1 MDQLR
6 AMRVF
11 ARVVDDG
18 SFAQAARSLDM
29 APPVV
34 TRLLAELEQHLGARL
49 LNRTTRRLSLTE
61 VGEQY
66 LDKVRSILAG
76 VDEAAELA
84 ADATRL
90 PRGHLRLLCPPAIA
104 VHQLSKHLPRFQA
117 QFPQVTLEITSPGPV
132 ETVDEGYDLTIFTS
146 REPPDGDFVARRL
159 ARTEVVV
166 CAAPEY
172 LDRLG
177 RPEHPRDLVHHEAIV
192 PPLSILQRGLQFYTG
207 PWGDDEPGGESFT
220 LTTSRHPA
228 LSTTHID
235 TMYAAALAGLGNSPF
250 HPADFTILNKR
261 VSAPRLGHAFSV
273 HGISGNLGWAVA
285 PLVLIGMSEAAG
297 SWRVAYLGCA
307 LLAGAVGLT
316 MWLNRGLLDDRLG
329 EAVRSQTA
337 AALPA
342 ATPEHP
348 MAFLKLPSVWMCFSF
363 FFWTTAALSA
373 ILSFAGPAL
382 ARMHAVPLSAT
393 AFVVTGY
400 MLCAAAGMVAGGYL
414 LARTQRLERS
424 IALAMGA
431 SALLLLVVAADVLP
445 ALAASAL
452 AALAGFGTGLAGP
465 SRDMLVKRAAPP
477 GATGR
482 VYGTVYSGLD
492 AGFALA
498 APVFGWMLDRGHPQA
513 VFAGAA
519 ISLMLGVACAGLVGW
534 RARSQARLLTA

>member
-1 MDQLR
+1 MSIALS
-6 AMRVF
+6 AHT
-11 ARVVDDG
+11 
-18 SFAQAARSLDM
+18 STPSPTPTPTARSDL
-29 APPVV
+29 AVISLVGLAHGTSHFFHLLLPPLFPAFIRDFGVSYSQLG
-34 TRLLAELEQHLGARL
+34 LLVSLFFVISAVGQAVSGFLVDRVGARPVL
-49 LNRTTRRLSLTE
+49 FTAMGCF
-61 VGEQY
+61 V
-66 LDKVRSILAG
+66 
-76 VDEAAELA
+76 AAALA
-84 ADATRL
+84 AA
-90 PRGHLRLLCPPAIA
+90 G
-104 VHQLSKHLPRFQA
+104 A
-117 QFPQVTLEITSPGPV
+117 Q
-132 ETVDEGYDLTIFTS
+132 GY
-146 REPPDGDFVARRL
+146 G
-159 ARTEVVV
+159 
-166 CAAPEY
+166 
-172 LDRLG
+172 
-177 RPEHPRDLVHHEAIV
+177 
-192 PPLSILQRGLQFYTG
+192 GLM
-207 PWGDDEPGGESFT
+207 
-220 LTTSRHPA
+220 L
-228 LSTTHID
+228 
-235 TMYAAALAGLGNSPF
+235 AAALAGLGNSPF

-285 PLVLIGMSEAAG
+285 PLVLIGLSEAAG

-329 EAVRSQTA
+329 EAPRSQAA

-342 ATPEHP
+342 AAPEHP

-445 ALAASAL
+445 VWAASAL

-534 RARSQARLLTA
+534 RARSQARMLTA